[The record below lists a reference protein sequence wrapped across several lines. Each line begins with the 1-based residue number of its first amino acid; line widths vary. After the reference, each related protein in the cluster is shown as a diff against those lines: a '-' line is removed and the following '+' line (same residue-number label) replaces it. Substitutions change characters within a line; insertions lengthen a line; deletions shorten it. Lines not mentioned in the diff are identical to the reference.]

1 MALELPG
8 LPNFNV
14 QPPQVPNALD
24 QYGKMLQ
31 LKSLMGQQQLLPL
44 QIQEAQQR
52 NQVTGLQVQQ
62 QQLELQSQ
70 QAMMKAWSD
79 PDFLKNFT
87 GTDKAS
93 ASGLGFDPDAL
104 TSSLISKGVL
114 PKDAMAM
121 TGQFVD
127 RSQKIAT
134 TQKDI
139 AQTGEANAVLREK
152 GFKVLGDRLAD
163 ILDVAKDDPTKGAS
177 LLAQLKQDLVTNRQA
192 FAGVPQDD
200 LAHVYGADL
209 AHLPAMASLLGF
221 DKTIADFHKS
231 QADAQKSAQ
240 EAINVTPEGAATK
253 AGAEAKAR
261 LDVESSPEAIALAGK
276 KAAIEANARQVAAQ
290 GSPADAG
297 HLLASG
303 DLTLADLKS
312 RGTTPKFITQAV
324 AAAQKEKPTYNP
336 ADEVIAE
343 QVAKSPSANQFFGS
357 ANSLISKGGTLDQ
370 LAELG
375 KNIPQHDWP
384 VLNSIDD
391 WQKLARGKGPLAGYA
406 ATALRAADDY
416 GKVMGG
422 GNASDHA
429 RDAALA
435 LFAKAASPEQR
446 ADAIAATRGAV
457 QSQRDSRIG
466 NNQFLK
472 RQYGVEVGGQAGGGG
487 GGGVPTGA
495 THIGTSSLDGK
506 RYYLDANGRKLGVA
520 Q

>member
-1 MALELPG
+1 MALEIPG

-31 LKSLMGQQQLLPL
+31 LKALMGQQQLLPL

-52 NQVTGLQVQQ
+52 NQMTGLQVQQ

-79 PDFLKNFT
+79 PNFLKNFT

-121 TGQFVD
+121 TGQFVE

-139 AQTGEANAVLREK
+139 AQTGEAQAATREK
-152 GFKVLGDRLAD
+152 GYKVLADQIGAVLDAPSSKAGD
-163 ILDVAKDDPTKGAS
+163 
-177 LLAQLKQDLVTNRQA
+177 LLAQLKQDVVRNPQKY
-192 FAGVPQDD
+192 AGVPQED

-209 AHLPAMASLLGF
+209 EHLPAMASVIGL
-221 DKTIADFHKS
+221 DAKIADFHKS
-231 QADAQKSAQ
+231 KSEAAAAAQKV
-240 EAINVTPEGAATK
+240 IPEGGGLSPEAKQDAEK
-253 AGAEAKAR
+253 QVAVAKAEQPLKIQLAGAEAA
-261 LDVESSPEAIALAGK
+261 
-276 KAAIEANARQVAAQ
+276 ARQAAAQ
-290 GSPADAG
+290 GNPADAE
-297 HLLASG
+297 HLLATG

-324 AAAQKEKPTYNP
+324 AAAQKEKPGYNP
-336 ADEVIAE
+336 ADETIAE
-343 QVAKSPSANQFFGS
+343 SVAKSQTANQFFGS
-357 ANSLISKGGTLDQ
+357 ANSLIGKGGTLDQ
-370 LAELG
+370 LEKLG
-375 KNIPQHDWP
+375 KDIPQHDWP

-406 ATALRAADDY
+406 ATALGVADDY

-487 GGGVPTGA
+487 GGMVTMKAPNGLTKQIPAAQVEHYKALGA
-495 THIGTSSLDGK
+495 TVVS
-506 RYYLDANGRKLGVA
+506 